1 MDRNEQYK
9 KKYKRRETKKYKRER
24 ERKILLRSTC
34 STSLLLTIWCQC
46 CGTTLVI
53 TDNKY
58 FSTTA
63 VAASSQLWSLLSSPA
78 PLTVSPAAP
87 ALPSLPGEYNTS
99 LTLSFSPYS
108 QPQAENAQLTCQR
121 EATQSL
127 CPGWKAHST
136 LHFSLQTI
144 GNNTFKRV
152 HVIGY

>member
-1 MDRNEQYK
+1 MNN
-9 KKYKRRETKKYKRER
+9 TKKNTKEERLKNTKERER
-24 ERKILLRSTC
+24 EKNPAKINLLHVPAVNH
-34 STSLLLTIWCQC
+34 LI
-46 CGTTLVI
+46 TLVI

-99 LTLSFSPYS
+99 LTLSFSPCS

-152 HVIGY
+152 HVIDY